1 VSAIL
6 TSITREPWT
15 ASFRIDGETEA
26 PPFLE
31 GVPGR
36 CFGFATGLPADPD
49 PAAGGWLDRDRPL
62 TGWRHGPRDVAV
74 TVAAAGDGI
83 VALTVTATPAG
94 ETVVAVGA
102 RFVAAPGER
111 FWGFGERSHTVDHRG
126 STVEHRV
133 GEGPYQLD
141 EYGLVEAITP
151 PWAIRRRR
159 DATYYPVPWLLSSRG
174 FGVLVDND
182 EVSLHRLA
190 TPEAG
195 EWSVE
200 VRADELRLRVFA
212 GPRPADALRRF
223 TAATGRQPL
232 PAAAWFFGPW
242 FQTGHANQVP
252 LEREREIV
260 RRLRDAGVPAS
271 AAETHMR
278 RLPAGAHVGRRD
290 GERARA
296 AMFHAAGL
304 ACLTYFNPMVAE
316 EYEPVFARAAEQGLL
331 QRRPSGEPAAFTA
344 YAGGRV
350 PPLAVEAQLDFT
362 APGTAGLVA
371 ELVAE
376 ALDDGADGWM
386 EDFGEYTPPDAVS
399 ADGTPAERMRNLY
412 PVTYH
417 RAFAEAAAG
426 AGRPLAR
433 FVRSGWTG
441 AAPFAPIVWG
451 GDPTTGWGFDG
462 LRSALT
468 QALTMG
474 LSGVAIWGS
483 DIGGFFSL
491 GEQRLTP
498 ELLVRWIQ
506 FGAVS
511 TVMRTKSEGVAI
523 PEGERPQIWDPD
535 VLPHWRRWASL
546 HTQLNPYL
554 HAAAAE
560 YVETGMPVMRHL
572 ALAYPGDPAA
582 GAVEDQFLL
591 GPDLLAA
598 PVLEPGARER
608 RVYLPAGSWVDLWR
622 SAVWQPETR
631 ALIPGRPR
639 VLDGPA
645 WTTLPAPLAELPLL
659 VRAGARIPML
669 PPDVLTLTSDGL
681 PPPRHLAF
689 APNDP

>member
-1 VSAIL
+1 LAAVSAIL
-6 TSITREPWT
+6 VSITSEPWT
-15 ASFRIDGETEA
+15 ASFRIDEEAEA
-26 PPFLE
+26 PPFLV

-36 CFGFATGLPADPD
+36 CFGVATGVPPEPD
-49 PAAGGWLDRDRPL
+49 PSAGGWLDHDPPL
-62 TGWRHGPRDVAV
+62 AGWRHGPRDVAV
-74 TVAAAGDGI
+74 AVEPAGEGVAA
-83 VALTVTATPAG
+83 VTVTAVRSG
-94 ETVVAVGA
+94 EPVVAVGA
-102 RFVAAPGER
+102 RFAAAPGER
-111 FWGFGERSHTVDHRG
+111 FWGFGERSHALDLRG
-126 STVEHRV
+126 TTVEHRV
-133 GEGPYQLD
+133 GEGPYQLH

-151 PWAIRRRR
+151 HWAVRRRR
-159 DATYYPVPWLLSSRG
+159 DATYYPIPWLLSSRG
-174 FGVLVDND
+174 YGVLVDNA

-190 TPEAG
+190 VAEAG

-200 VRADELRLRVFA
+200 VRAAELRLRVFA

-223 TAATGRQPL
+223 TAATGRQPP
-232 PAAAWFFGPW
+232 PAAAWFYGPW

-260 RRLRDAGVPAS
+260 DRLRGAGAPAS

-290 GERARA
+290 GERART

-316 EYEPVFARAAEQGLL
+316 EYEPVFARAAAEGML
-331 QRRPSGEPAAFTA
+331 QRRPSGEVAAFTA

-350 PPLAVEAQLDFT
+350 PPIAFEAQLDFT
-362 APGTAGLVA
+362 APRTAGLVA

-376 ALDDGADGWM
+376 ALEDGVDGWM

-399 ADGTPAERMRNLY
+399 ADGTPAERMHNLY

-417 RAFAEAAAG
+417 RAFAQAAA
-426 AGRPLAR
+426 AASRPLAR
-433 FVRSGWTG
+433 FARSGWTG

-468 QALTMG
+468 QALGMG

-491 GEQRLTP
+491 GAERLTP

-511 TVMRTKSEGVAI
+511 TVMRTKAEGVAI
-523 PEGERPQIWDPD
+523 PEDERPQIWDPEI
-535 VLPHWRRWASL
+535 LPHWRRWASL

-554 HAAAAE
+554 QAAAAE

-572 ALAYPGDPAA
+572 ALMFPDDPVAA
-582 GAVEDQFLL
+582 GVEDQFLL

-608 RVYLPAGSWVDLWR
+608 RVYLPAGPWVDLWR
-622 SAVWQPETR
+622 SAAWEPETR
-631 ALIPGRPR
+631 ALVPGRPR

-645 WTTLPAPLAELPLL
+645 WTTLPAPLEELPLL

-669 PPDVLTLTSDGL
+669 PPRVLTLTSDHL
-681 PPPRHLAF
+681 PPIRHLAF
-689 APNDP
+689 V